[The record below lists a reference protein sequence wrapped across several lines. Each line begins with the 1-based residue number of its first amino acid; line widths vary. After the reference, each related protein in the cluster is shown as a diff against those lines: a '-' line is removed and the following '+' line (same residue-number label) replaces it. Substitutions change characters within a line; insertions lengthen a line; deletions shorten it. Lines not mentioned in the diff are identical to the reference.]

1 MSIEAALTI
10 AVAISGIGYFV
21 GLWHGE
27 RQYKQGLRDGR
38 DRERHEAKWAR
49 DRVVSDV
56 QLMMID
62 AGLKRINEKYGLEE
76 P

>member
-10 AVAISGIGYFV
+10 AVAISVLGYV
-21 GLWHGE
+21 ASIWHGD

-38 DRERHEAKWAR
+38 DRERREATRAR